1 MGSNDLAFVT
11 FVYGV
16 FLLILLGGCVLEALL
31 TYQLAINDEGKLV
44 IERRRPASCVVSP
57 HHRAQ
62 LMG

>member
-1 MGSNDLAFVT
+1 MGNNDLAFVT

-44 IERRRPASCVVSP
+44 IERRR
-57 HHRAQ
+57 
-62 LMG
+62 